1 MRTRRS
7 KLRPLR
13 FAGAAPQCGL
23 LHMQCSTLAY
33 VICGAGGL
41 EEEGLRRVQ
50 GGYLVLWR
58 DLIRSFGWVSSI
70 LKKCFFDCLLNCKCC
85 VIFLI
90 ADVQLLLGFLLTV
103 DLVSQLVVLQPSVQ
117 DIDHKFL
124 TKSVEEAYRRG
135 RMWRNCKKNFENLYQ
150 ASEK

>member
-1 MRTRRS
+1 
-7 KLRPLR
+7 
-13 FAGAAPQCGL
+13 
-23 LHMQCSTLAY
+23 
-33 VICGAGGL
+33 
-41 EEEGLRRVQ
+41 
-50 GGYLVLWR
+50 
-58 DLIRSFGWVSSI
+58 
-70 LKKCFFDCLLNCKCC
+70 

-90 ADVQLLLGFLLTV
+90 ANVLLLLGFLLTV